1 MIRLGIIFIILF
13 GTSIHAQTPTSHQ
26 SVKQPS
32 DVNLADYI
40 AASSDEQFD
49 FVNNY
54 IQKKVEAISE
64 TDPKLGGQVLKYF
77 FIKQEGEK
85 YGQGLLKFEVRVGAV
100 QELAK
105 EKGIELKKISVG
117 KIIDKILEEKFPE
130 LVKKPKSNK

>member
-13 GTSIHAQTPTSHQ
+13 GTSIHAQTPTPHQ

-32 DVNLADYI
+32 DINLAEYL
-40 AASSDEQFD
+40 ASSSDKNFD
-49 FVNNY
+49 FINDY
-54 IQKKVEAISE
+54 IQKKVAAVSE
-64 TDPKLGGQVLKYF
+64 TDSKLGGQMLKYF

-85 YGQGLLKFEVRVGAV
+85 WGQGLLKFEVRVGAV

-117 KIIDKILEEKFPE
+117 KIIDKIFEEEFPE